1 MLVPQGEWER
11 DRQGL
16 PAMTGPVF
24 FDAAFEMVDQWSPSV
39 KASDIVCST
48 CTKRATKG
56 KCSMPQ
62 LDVTLGDG

>member
-1 MLVPQGEWER
+1 MIVPQGEWER

-39 KASDIVCST
+39 KASDIVVHAPSVQPRENVACPSLT
-48 CTKRATKG
+48 
-56 KCSMPQ
+56 
-62 LDVTLGDG
+62 

>member
-24 FDAAFEMVDQWSPSV
+24 FDAACEMVDQWSPSV
-39 KASDIVCST
+39 KASDIGDLQHLHQACNQ
-48 CTKRATKG
+48 G
-56 KCSMPQ
+56 KM
-62 LDVTLGDG
+62 